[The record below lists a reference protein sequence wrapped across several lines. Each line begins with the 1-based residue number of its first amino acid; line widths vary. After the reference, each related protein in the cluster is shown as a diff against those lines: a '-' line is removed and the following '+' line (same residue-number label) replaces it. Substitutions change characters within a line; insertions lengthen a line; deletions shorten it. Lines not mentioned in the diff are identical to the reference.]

1 MAIIYERKTHIFT
14 LHTEHSTYQMKVD
27 AFGYLLHLYY
37 GGRIPGSME
46 SVPSMD
52 YLLTYYDRGF
62 SGNPSAAGLDRTYSL
77 DVLPQ
82 GIRAWGRVTSAAAP
96 SPSATETV
104 RRAAA
109 CTM

>member
-82 GIRAWGRVTSAAAP
+82 EYPSLGTGDFRGSAFA
-96 SPSATETV
+96 V
-104 RRAAA
+104 RNGDGSES
-109 CTM
+109 